1 MPGKYCEVIAGG
13 RIGQMATV
21 DNKQEKKVT
30 DLKKVHAFYFDA
42 GMKARLSDG
51 KHENGLI
58 GIDKLKVVGYYD

>member
-1 MPGKYCEVIAGG
+1 
-13 RIGQMATV
+13 MATV